1 MNKDLINDKH
11 EVLKTLFQL
20 PKEDILDIFNIING
34 YKTAVN
40 KRKPDTLLMRQIFVA
55 GYHSIG
61 EFYKNNNFTRDCNIS
76 DALDYGTININA
88 YLKLKNI
95 LHIDNMTFDN
105 ILNELETKE

>member
-1 MNKDLINDKH
+1 MNKEK
-11 EVLKTLFQL
+11 VLKELFQL
-20 PKEDILDIFNIING
+20 SKDDVLDIFKIING

-55 GYHSIG
+55 GYYSIG

-76 DALDYGTININA
+76 DALNYGTININA

-95 LHIDNMTFDN
+95 LNIDDEIFKKIIEEIEASDINAKD
-105 ILNELETKE
+105 

>member
-1 MNKDLINDKH
+1 MNKE
-11 EVLKTLFQL
+11 EVLKELFQL
-20 PKEDILDIFNIING
+20 PKDEILDIFKIING

-61 EFYKNNNFTRDCNIS
+61 EFYKNNEFTRDCNIS
-76 DALDYGTININA
+76 DALNYGTININA

-95 LHIDNMTFDN
+95 LNIDDEIFKKIIEEIEEIDSND
-105 ILNELETKE
+105 KD

>member
-1 MNKDLINDKH
+1 MNK
-11 EVLKTLFQL
+11 EEALKELFQL
-20 PKEDILDIFNIING
+20 PKDDILDIFNIING

-61 EFYKNNNFTRDCNIS
+61 EFYKSNKFTRDCKFA
-76 DALDYGTININA
+76 DALSYGTVNITT

-95 LHIDNMTFDN
+95 LNIDDEIFKKIIEEIEGSDS
-105 ILNELETKE
+105 NE